1 MSGCRSVHGEP
12 PRFSACIGA
21 MNDIGR
27 ISPSPHAPRE
37 KGEIEE
43 FDAARWQGFIKLSI
57 LPIKTLGNIE
67 HPTSNTQHPKMAQ
80 LETIGCSM
88 LDVGCWMFSLGWR
101 GTGRGGPFSFGRF
114 PSPLDPLPTRS
125 SGG

>member
-1 MSGCRSVHGEP
+1 
-12 PRFSACIGA
+12 

-43 FDAARWQGFIKLSI
+43 FDAARWQGVIKLSI

-88 LDVGCWMFSLGWR
+88 LDVGCWVLDV
-101 GTGRGGPFSFGRF
+101 F
-114 PSPLDPLPTRS
+114 PRMEGYGERRAVLFRTIPLSP
-125 SGG
+125 

>member
-1 MSGCRSVHGEP
+1 
-12 PRFSACIGA
+12 

-67 HPTSNTQHPKMAQ
+67 HRTSNTQHPKMAQ

-88 LDVGCWMFSLGWR
+88 LGVGC
-101 GTGRGGPFSFGRF
+101 F
-114 PSPLDPLPTRS
+114 PSDGGVRGEEGRSLSDDSPLPWTLCPLVPRGAREEPACS
-125 SGG
+125 WRAST